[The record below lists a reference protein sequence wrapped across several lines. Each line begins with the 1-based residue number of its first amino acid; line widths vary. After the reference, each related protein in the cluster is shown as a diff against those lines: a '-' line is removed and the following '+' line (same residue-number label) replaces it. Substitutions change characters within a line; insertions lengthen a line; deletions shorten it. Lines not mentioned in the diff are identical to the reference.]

1 MNVYAESNFVLE
13 LSLLQEQQE
22 SCEEVLKLCEAGR
35 IHLVVPAYCLAE
47 PYETLIRRQRQRR
60 EIKKQVDRELDQM
73 ARTQIYAERLGGFR
87 EFADFLI
94 KSAED
99 DDRRLSDVCLR
110 LLRLAE
116 VIPLNSSILTASTG
130 YQNRHGFSP
139 QDSFVYASVLSHL
152 ERDSSQVSCFLNR
165 DKDFDDEDVV
175 GELSGLG
182 CELFFDFDAGYRFIV
197 DILD

>member
-1 MNVYAESNFVLE
+1 VNVYVESNFVLE
-13 LSLLQEQQE
+13 LSLLQEQWE
-22 SCEEVLKLCEAGR
+22 SCEEILKLCEAGR
-35 IHLVVPAYCLAE
+35 VDLVVPAYCLTE
-47 PYETLIRRQRQRR
+47 PYGTLTQRQKRRRKMRRQ
-60 EIKKQVDRELDQM
+60 VDQELDQM
-73 ARTQIYAERLGGFR
+73 ARTAIYAEQLGGFR
-87 EFADFLI
+87 ELANFLI

-99 DDRRLSDVCLR
+99 DDRRLGDLCSR
-110 LLRLAE
+110 LLNAAQ

-130 YQNRHGFSP
+130 YRNRYGFSP

-165 DKDFDDEDVV
+165 DKDFEDEDVV

-197 DILD
+197 DIPD